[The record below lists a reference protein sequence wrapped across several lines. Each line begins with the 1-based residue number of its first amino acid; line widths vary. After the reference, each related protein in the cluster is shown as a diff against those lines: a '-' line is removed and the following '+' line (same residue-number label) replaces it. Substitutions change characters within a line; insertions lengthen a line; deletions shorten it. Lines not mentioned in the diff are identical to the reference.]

1 MERVEQ
7 FMSLSIT
14 CPSCS
19 TNNKRTLNGEI
30 ALHFDG
36 GLQDLEKPI
45 VWSFPK
51 ILVCLNCGFAEFV
64 LEDAPLQSLRQNYT
78 DDELPN
84 KDNLARAV

>member
-1 MERVEQ
+1 
-7 FMSLSIT
+7 MSLSIS

-36 GLQDLEKPI
+36 GLQGLVKPI

-51 ILVCLNCGFAEFV
+51 VLVCLNCGLAEFA
-64 LEDAPLQSLRQNYT
+64 LEDAALKSLRQNYT
-78 DDELPN
+78 DDELRD
-84 KDNLARAV
+84 KDNLARTV